1 MSSGKNFSSEAKAL
15 FELPF
20 SSAAAI
26 PLPPPSLYLQL
37 VPVKDRELFR
47 AYIFYLFLL
56 LRRGMRR
63 RGLHPKSFNLLYR
76 AVSRTWPRRTLLGF
90 LQKEFIARNLSL
102 SLLLEPLDGFEW
114 LSKNRYPLEFSAA
127 SPIWLQVIS
136 PFSRLVA
143 VLNNQTPPFYQPFAA
158 LAFVYAAVY
167 VLAVTSA
174 AVALEGARVSVDAAC
189 LRRSLPLQQ
198 KEMLQLFAAASGF
211 LFRLK
216 TGFFVGLSR
225 RLIRLLPDVSASAA
239 AVAGSSFATG
249 SSASAAAAAT
259 VGSSSA
265 VCSPASAAAGSQG
278 TAGSSASALCR
289 KINFFVYVNAFLYG
303 LWHTLITKNKTRDLH
318 QL

>member
-20 SSAAAI
+20 STAAAI

-37 VPVKDRELFR
+37 VPAKDRELFR

-76 AVSRTWPRRTLLGF
+76 AVSRTWPGRTLLGF
-90 LQKEFIARNLSL
+90 LQKEFITRNLSL

-167 VLAVTSA
+167 VLAVPSA
-174 AVALEGARVSVDAAC
+174 AVALDGARVSVDAAC

-239 AVAGSSFATG
+239 AATGSSFAT
-249 SSASAAAAAT
+249 
-259 VGSSSA
+259 GSSSA

-303 LWHTLITKNKTRDLH
+303 LWHTLITRNKTRDLH

>member
-1 MSSGKNFSSEAKAL
+1 MFSDRSFSAEAKAL

-26 PLPPPSLYLQL
+26 PLPTPALYLRL
-37 VPVKDRELFR
+37 VPAKGRELLQ
-47 AYIFYLFLL
+47 AYVFYLFLL
-56 LRRGMRR
+56 SR
-63 RGLHPKSFNLLYR
+63 RGLRQKGRHPKSFNLLYR
-76 AVSRTWPRRTLLGF
+76 AVSRTWPGRTLLGF

-167 VLAVTSA
+167 VLVMP
-174 AVALEGARVSVDAAC
+174 AVAAALEKARVSVDAFS

-198 KEMLQLFAAASGF
+198 KEMLQLFSAASGF

-216 TGFFVGLSR
+216 IGFFIGLFR
-225 RLIRLLPDVSASAA
+225 RLIRSLPDVSASSSAD
-239 AVAGSSFATG
+239 AGSPAIVCSPT
-249 SSASAAAAAT
+249 SAST
-259 VGSSSA
+259 NFSA
-265 VCSPASAAAGSQG
+265 PAGSPASASAD
-278 TAGSSASALCR
+278 SSAPVLCR

-303 LWHTLITKNKTRDLH
+303 LWHTLTIKNKTRGLE

>member
-20 SSAAAI
+20 STAAAI

-37 VPVKDRELFR
+37 VPAKDRELFR

-56 LRRGMRR
+56 LRGMHR

-76 AVSRTWPRRTLLGF
+76 AVSRTWPGRTLLGF

-167 VLAVTSA
+167 VLAVPSA
-174 AVALEGARVSVDAAC
+174 AVALDGARVSVDAAC

-278 TAGSSASALCR
+278 TAGSSVSALCR

-303 LWHTLITKNKTRDLH
+303 LWHTLITRNKTRDLH

>member
-37 VPVKDRELFR
+37 VPAKDRELFR

-56 LRRGMRR
+56 LRRGMHR

-76 AVSRTWPRRTLLGF
+76 AVSRTWPGRTLLGF
-90 LQKEFIARNLSL
+90 LQKEFITRNLSL

-167 VLAVTSA
+167 VLAVPSA
-174 AVALEGARVSVDAAC
+174 A
-189 LRRSLPLQQ
+189 
-198 KEMLQLFAAASGF
+198 
-211 LFRLK
+211 
-216 TGFFVGLSR
+216 T
-225 RLIRLLPDVSASAA
+225 
-239 AVAGSSFATG
+239 GSSFATG
-249 SSASAAAAAT
+249 SSVSAAAT

-303 LWHTLITKNKTRDLH
+303 LWHTLITRNKTRDLH

>member
-1 MSSGKNFSSEAKAL
+1 MFSDRSFSAEAKAL

-76 AVSRTWPRRTLLGF
+76 AVSRTWPGRTLLGF

-167 VLAVTSA
+167 VLAVPSA

-303 LWHTLITKNKTRDLH
+303 LWHTLITRNKTRDLH

>member
-76 AVSRTWPRRTLLGF
+76 AVSRTWPGRTLLGF

-127 SPIWLQVIS
+127 SPIWLQMIS

-158 LAFVYAAVY
+158 LALVYAAVY
-167 VLAVTSA
+167 VLAVPSA

-303 LWHTLITKNKTRDLH
+303 LWHTLITRNKTRDLH

>member
-1 MSSGKNFSSEAKAL
+1 MSSGKNFFSEAKAL

-76 AVSRTWPRRTLLGF
+76 AVSRTWPGRTLLGF

-143 VLNNQTPPFYQPFAA
+143 VLNNQTPPFYLLPWHWMGQGYRLMRLVCA
-158 LAFVYAAVY
+158 
-167 VLAVTSA
+167 
-174 AVALEGARVSVDAAC
+174 AAC
-189 LRRSLPLQQ
+189 RCSKRKCCSFLPLRRD
-198 KEMLQLFAAASGF
+198 
-211 LFRLK
+211 
-216 TGFFVGLSR
+216 FFFG
-225 RLIRLLPDVSASAA
+225 
-239 AVAGSSFATG
+239 
-249 SSASAAAAAT
+249 
-259 VGSSSA
+259 
-265 VCSPASAAAGSQG
+265 
-278 TAGSSASALCR
+278 
-289 KINFFVYVNAFLYG
+289 
-303 LWHTLITKNKTRDLH
+303 
-318 QL
+318 

>member
-1 MSSGKNFSSEAKAL
+1 
-15 FELPF
+15 
-20 SSAAAI
+20 
-26 PLPPPSLYLQL
+26 
-37 VPVKDRELFR
+37 
-47 AYIFYLFLL
+47 
-56 LRRGMRR
+56 MRR

-76 AVSRTWPRRTLLGF
+76 AVSRTWPGRMLLGF

-167 VLAVTSA
+167 VLAVPSA

-239 AVAGSSFATG
+239 AAIGSSFATG
-249 SSASAAAAAT
+249 SSVSAAAT

-303 LWHTLITKNKTRDLH
+303 LWHTLITRNKTRDLH

>member
-20 SSAAAI
+20 STAAAI

-37 VPVKDRELFR
+37 VPAKDRELFR

-56 LRRGMRR
+56 LQRGMHR

-76 AVSRTWPRRTLLGF
+76 AVSRTWPGRTLLGF

-167 VLAVTSA
+167 VLAVPSA
-174 AVALEGARVSVDAAC
+174 AVALDGARVSVDAAC

-239 AVAGSSFATG
+239 AVAGSSLATG
-249 SSASAAAAAT
+249 SYAYAAAAA
-259 VGSSSA
+259 
-265 VCSPASAAAGSQG
+265 
-278 TAGSSASALCR
+278 
-289 KINFFVYVNAFLYG
+289 NFG
-303 LWHTLITKNKTRDLH
+303 K
-318 QL
+318 

>member
-1 MSSGKNFSSEAKAL
+1 M
-15 FELPF
+15 
-20 SSAAAI
+20 
-26 PLPPPSLYLQL
+26 
-37 VPVKDRELFR
+37 
-47 AYIFYLFLL
+47 
-56 LRRGMRR
+56 
-63 RGLHPKSFNLLYR
+63 
-76 AVSRTWPRRTLLGF
+76 LLGF
-90 LQKEFIARNLSL
+90 VQKEFIARNLSL

-158 LAFVYAAVY
+158 LAFVYAAIY
-167 VLAVTSA
+167 VLAVPSA

-239 AVAGSSFATG
+239 AATGSSFAVC
-249 SSASAAAAAT
+249 SPASAAAT
-259 VGSSSA
+259 VSSSSA
-265 VCSPASAAAGSQG
+265 VCSPASAAASSQG

-303 LWHTLITKNKTRDLH
+303 LWHILITKNKTRDLH

>member
-20 SSAAAI
+20 STAAAI

-37 VPVKDRELFR
+37 VPAKDRELFR

-56 LRRGMRR
+56 LRRGMHR

-76 AVSRTWPRRTLLGF
+76 AVSRTWPGRTLLGF

-167 VLAVTSA
+167 VLA

-249 SSASAAAAAT
+249 SSVSAAAD
-259 VGSSSA
+259 
-265 VCSPASAAAGSQG
+265 SQG

-303 LWHTLITKNKTRDLH
+303 LWHTLITRNKTRDLH

>member
-1 MSSGKNFSSEAKAL
+1 MFSDRSFSAEAKAL

-26 PLPPPSLYLQL
+26 PLPTPALYLRL
-37 VPVKDRELFR
+37 VPAKDRELLQ
-47 AYIFYLFLL
+47 AYVFYLFLL
-56 LRRGMRR
+56 SR
-63 RGLHPKSFNLLYR
+63 RGLRQKGRHPKSFNLLYR
-76 AVSRTWPRRTLLGF
+76 AVSRTWPGRTLLGF

-167 VLAVTSA
+167 VLAIPSA
-174 AVALEGARVSVDAAC
+174 AAVLEKARVSVDAFS
-189 LRRSLPLQQ
+189 LRRGLPLQQ
-198 KEMLQLFAAASGF
+198 KETLQLFAAASGF

-225 RLIRLLPDVSASAA
+225 RLIRSLPDVSASSSAD
-239 AVAGSSFATG
+239 AGSPAI
-249 SSASAAAAAT
+249 
-259 VGSSSA
+259 
-265 VCSPASAAAGSQG
+265 VCSPASAS
-278 TAGSSASALCR
+278 TNFSAPDGFSAPVCSPASAPALCR

-303 LWHTLITKNKTRDLH
+303 LWHTLTIKNKTRGLE

>member
-1 MSSGKNFSSEAKAL
+1 
-15 FELPF
+15 
-20 SSAAAI
+20 
-26 PLPPPSLYLQL
+26 
-37 VPVKDRELFR
+37 
-47 AYIFYLFLL
+47 
-56 LRRGMRR
+56 MRR

-76 AVSRTWPRRTLLGF
+76 AVSRTWPGRTLLGF
-90 LQKEFIARNLSL
+90 LQKEFITRNLSL

-167 VLAVTSA
+167 VLAVPSA

-216 TGFFVGLSR
+216 QDFCRSVPPSDTAFARCLRFRSRRHWFFVRNRFFRFR
-225 RLIRLLPDVSASAA
+225 RSNR
-239 AVAGSSFATG
+239 
-249 SSASAAAAAT
+249 
-259 VGSSSA
+259 
-265 VCSPASAAAGSQG
+265 
-278 TAGSSASALCR
+278 R
-289 KINFFVYVNAFLYG
+289 FFVRSLLSG
-303 LWHTLITKNKTRDLH
+303 LRCSRFSGHSWFFRLRLMPENKFFCLC
-318 QL
+318 

>member
-20 SSAAAI
+20 STAAAI

-37 VPVKDRELFR
+37 VPAKDRELFR

-76 AVSRTWPRRTLLGF
+76 AVSRTWPGRTLLGF
-90 LQKEFIARNLSL
+90 LQKEFITRNLSL

-167 VLAVTSA
+167 VLAVPSA
-174 AVALEGARVSVDAAC
+174 AAALEGARVSVDAAC

-239 AVAGSSFATG
+239 ATGSSFATG
-249 SSASAAAAAT
+249 SSVSAAAT
-259 VGSSSA
+259 VGSSFA
-265 VCSPASAAAGSQG
+265 VCSPAFAAAGSQG

-303 LWHTLITKNKTRDLH
+303 LWHTLITRNKTRDLH

>member
-1 MSSGKNFSSEAKAL
+1 MFSDRSFSAEAKAL

-26 PLPPPSLYLQL
+26 PLPTPALYLGL
-37 VPVKDRELFR
+37 VPAKDRELLQ
-47 AYIFYLFLL
+47 AYVFYLFLL
-56 LRRGMRR
+56 SR
-63 RGLHPKSFNLLYR
+63 RGLRQKGRHPKSFNLLYR
-76 AVSRTWPRRTLLGF
+76 AVSRTWPGRTLLGF

-143 VLNNQTPPFYQPFAA
+143 VLNNQTPPFYQPFTA

-167 VLAVTSA
+167 VLAMP
-174 AVALEGARVSVDAAC
+174 AVAAALEKARVSVDVVS

-198 KEMLQLFAAASGF
+198 KETLQLFAAASGF

-239 AVAGSSFATG
+239 AATGSSFATG
-249 SSASAAAAAT
+249 SSVSAAAT

-303 LWHTLITKNKTRDLH
+303 LWHTLITRNKTRDLH

>member
-1 MSSGKNFSSEAKAL
+1 MFSDRSFSAEAKAL

-26 PLPPPSLYLQL
+26 PLPTPALYLRL
-37 VPVKDRELFR
+37 VPAKDRELLQ
-47 AYIFYLFLL
+47 AYVFYLFLL
-56 LRRGMRR
+56 SR
-63 RGLHPKSFNLLYR
+63 RGLRQKGRHPKSFNLLYR
-76 AVSRTWPRRTLLGF
+76 AVSRTWPGRTLLGF

-167 VLAVTSA
+167 VLAMP
-174 AVALEGARVSVDAAC
+174 AVAAALEKARVSVDVVS
-189 LRRSLPLQQ
+189 LRRGLPLQQ
-198 KEMLQLFAAASGF
+198 KETLQLFAAASGF

-216 TGFFVGLSR
+216 TGFFVGLSC
-225 RLIRLLPDVSASAA
+225 RLIRSLPDVSASSSAD
-239 AVAGSSFATG
+239 AGSPASAG
-249 SSASAAAAAT
+249 SPAIVCSPTSAST
-259 VGSSSA
+259 NFSA
-265 VCSPASAAAGSQG
+265 PAGFSAPVCSPASVPV
-278 TAGSSASALCR
+278 LCR

-303 LWHTLITKNKTRDLH
+303 LWHTLTIKNKTRGLE

>member
-76 AVSRTWPRRTLLGF
+76 AVSRTWPGRTLLGF

-167 VLAVTSA
+167 VLAVPSA
-174 AVALEGARVSVDAAC
+174 AVALEGARVSVDAC
-189 LRRSLPLQQ
+189 LLYTSD
-198 KEMLQLFAAASGF
+198 AA
-211 LFRLK
+211 
-216 TGFFVGLSR
+216 
-225 RLIRLLPDVSASAA
+225 DE
-239 AVAGSSFATG
+239 
-249 SSASAAAAAT
+249 
-259 VGSSSA
+259 
-265 VCSPASAAAGSQG
+265 
-278 TAGSSASALCR
+278 
-289 KINFFVYVNAFLYG
+289 
-303 LWHTLITKNKTRDLH
+303 
-318 QL
+318 

>member
-1 MSSGKNFSSEAKAL
+1 MSSGKNFFSEAKAL

-76 AVSRTWPRRTLLGF
+76 AVSRTWPGRTLLGF

-167 VLAVTSA
+167 VLAVPSA
-174 AVALEGARVSVDAAC
+174 AVALDGARVSVDAAC
-189 LRRSLPLQQ
+189 LRRGLPLQQ
-198 KEMLQLFAAASGF
+198 KETLQLFAAASGF

-225 RLIRLLPDVSASAA
+225 RLIRLLPN
-239 AVAGSSFATG
+239 
-249 SSASAAAAAT
+249 AAAAAPASASA
-259 VGSSSA
+259 GSPAIVYSPTSA
-265 VCSPASAAAGSQG
+265 STNFSAPAGSPASTSAD
-278 TAGSSASALCR
+278 SSVPVLCR

-303 LWHTLITKNKTRDLH
+303 LWHTLTIKNKTRGLE

>member
-1 MSSGKNFSSEAKAL
+1 M
-15 FELPF
+15 
-20 SSAAAI
+20 
-26 PLPPPSLYLQL
+26 
-37 VPVKDRELFR
+37 
-47 AYIFYLFLL
+47 
-56 LRRGMRR
+56 
-63 RGLHPKSFNLLYR
+63 
-76 AVSRTWPRRTLLGF
+76 
-90 LQKEFIARNLSL
+90 
-102 SLLLEPLDGFEW
+102 
-114 LSKNRYPLEFSAA
+114 
-127 SPIWLQVIS
+127 IS

-167 VLAVTSA
+167 VLAVPSA

-249 SSASAAAAAT
+249 SSVSAAAD
-259 VGSSSA
+259 
-265 VCSPASAAAGSQG
+265 SQG

-303 LWHTLITKNKTRDLH
+303 LWHTLITRNKTRDLH

>member
-1 MSSGKNFSSEAKAL
+1 MSSGKNFFSEAKAL

-76 AVSRTWPRRTLLGF
+76 AVSRTWPGRTLLGF

-167 VLAVTSA
+167 VLAVPSA
-174 AVALEGARVSVDAAC
+174 AAALEGARVSVDAAC

-239 AVAGSSFATG
+239 ATGSSFATG
-249 SSASAAAAAT
+249 SSVSTAAT
-259 VGSSSA
+259 VGSSFA
-265 VCSPASAAAGSQG
+265 VCSPAFAAAGSQG

-303 LWHTLITKNKTRDLH
+303 LWHTLITRNKTRDLH

>member
-1 MSSGKNFSSEAKAL
+1 MFSDRSFSAEAKAL

-26 PLPPPSLYLQL
+26 PLPTPALYLGL
-37 VPVKDRELFR
+37 VPAKDRELLQ
-47 AYIFYLFLL
+47 AYVFYLFLL
-56 LRRGMRR
+56 SR
-63 RGLHPKSFNLLYR
+63 RGLRQKGRHPKSFNLLYR
-76 AVSRTWPRRTLLGF
+76 AVSRTWPGRTLLGF

-143 VLNNQTPPFYQPFAA
+143 VLNNQTPPFYQPFTA

-167 VLAVTSA
+167 VLAMP
-174 AVALEGARVSVDAAC
+174 AVAAALEKARVSVDVVS

-239 AVAGSSFATG
+239 AATGSSFATG
-249 SSASAAAAAT
+249 SSVSAAAT

-303 LWHTLITKNKTRDLH
+303 LWHILITKNKTRDLH

>member
-1 MSSGKNFSSEAKAL
+1 MLSDRSFSAEAKAL

-26 PLPPPSLYLQL
+26 PLPPPALYLRL
-37 VPVKDRELFR
+37 VPAKDRELLQT
-47 AYIFYLFLL
+47 YVFYLMLL
-56 LRRGMRR
+56 SRRGLRQK
-63 RGLHPKSFNLLYR
+63 GLHPKSFNLLYR
-76 AVSRTWPRRTLLGF
+76 AVSRTWPGRTLLGF

-167 VLAVTSA
+167 VLAMP
-174 AVALEGARVSVDAAC
+174 AVAAALEKARVSVDVVS
-189 LRRSLPLQQ
+189 LRRGLPLQQ
-198 KEMLQLFAAASGF
+198 KEMLQLFSAASGF

-216 TGFFVGLSR
+216 IGFFVGLSR
-225 RLIRLLPDVSASAA
+225 RLIRLLPN
-239 AVAGSSFATG
+239 
-249 SSASAAAAAT
+249 AAAAAPASASA
-259 VGSSSA
+259 GSPAIVYSPTSA
-265 VCSPASAAAGSQG
+265 STNFSAPAGSPASTSAD
-278 TAGSSASALCR
+278 SSAPVLCR

-303 LWHTLITKNKTRDLH
+303 LWHTLTIKNKTRGLE

>member
-76 AVSRTWPRRTLLGF
+76 AVSRTWPGRMLLGF

-167 VLAVTSA
+167 VLAVPSA
-174 AVALEGARVSVDAAC
+174 AVALEGVSVDAAC

-239 AVAGSSFATG
+239 AAIGSSFATG
-249 SSASAAAAAT
+249 SSVSAAAT

-303 LWHTLITKNKTRDLH
+303 LWHTLITRNKTRDLH

>member
-20 SSAAAI
+20 STAAAI

-37 VPVKDRELFR
+37 VPAKDRELFR

-76 AVSRTWPRRTLLGF
+76 AVSRTWPGRTLLGF
-90 LQKEFIARNLSL
+90 LQKEFITRNLSL

-167 VLAVTSA
+167 VLAVPSA
-174 AVALEGARVSVDAAC
+174 AVALEGARVSVDAAFCRCVGISFSVENRIFCRSVPPSDTAFARC
-189 LRRSLPLQQ
+189 LRFRSRRHWFFVRNRFFRFRRSNRRFFVRSLL
-198 KEMLQLFAAASGF
+198 SGLRCSRF
-211 LFRLK
+211 SGHSWFFRLRLMPENK
-216 TGFFVGLSR
+216 FF
-225 RLIRLLPDVSASAA
+225 
-239 AVAGSSFATG
+239 
-249 SSASAAAAAT
+249 
-259 VGSSSA
+259 
-265 VCSPASAAAGSQG
+265 C
-278 TAGSSASALCR
+278 LC
-289 KINFFVYVNAFLYG
+289 
-303 LWHTLITKNKTRDLH
+303 
-318 QL
+318 

>member
-1 MSSGKNFSSEAKAL
+1 MFSDRSFSAEAKAL

-26 PLPPPSLYLQL
+26 PLPTSALYLRL
-37 VPVKDRELFR
+37 VPAKDRELLQ
-47 AYIFYLFLL
+47 AYVFYLFLL
-56 LRRGMRR
+56 SR
-63 RGLHPKSFNLLYR
+63 RGLRQKGRHPKSFNLLYR
-76 AVSRTWPRRTLLGF
+76 AVSRTWPGRTLLGF

-167 VLAVTSA
+167 VLAMP
-174 AVALEGARVSVDAAC
+174 AVAAALEKARVSVDVVS
-189 LRRSLPLQQ
+189 LRRGLPLQQ
-198 KEMLQLFAAASGF
+198 KETLQLFAAASGF

-225 RLIRLLPDVSASAA
+225 RLIRSLPNVSAVAPASASA
-239 AVAGSSFATG
+239 GSPAI
-249 SSASAAAAAT
+249 
-259 VGSSSA
+259 
-265 VCSPASAAAGSQG
+265 VCSPASASINFSAPAGF
-278 TAGSSASALCR
+278 SAPVCSPASAPALCR

-303 LWHTLITKNKTRDLH
+303 LWHTLITRNKTRDLH

>member
-1 MSSGKNFSSEAKAL
+1 MFSDRSFSAEAKAL

-26 PLPPPSLYLQL
+26 PLPTPALYLRL
-37 VPVKDRELFR
+37 VPAKDRELLQ
-47 AYIFYLFLL
+47 AYVFYLFLL
-56 LRRGMRR
+56 SR
-63 RGLHPKSFNLLYR
+63 RGLRQKGRHPKSFNLLYR
-76 AVSRTWPRRTLLGF
+76 AVSRTWPGRTLLGF

-167 VLAVTSA
+167 VLAMP
-174 AVALEGARVSVDAAC
+174 AVAAALEKARVSVDAVS
-189 LRRSLPLQQ
+189 LRRGLPLQQ

-216 TGFFVGLSR
+216 IGFFIGLSR
-225 RLIRLLPDVSASAA
+225 RLIRLLPDDSASVSASA
-239 AVAGSSFATG
+239 GSPAI
-249 SSASAAAAAT
+249 
-259 VGSSSA
+259 
-265 VCSPASAAAGSQG
+265 VCSPTSASTNFSAPAGSPAS
-278 TAGSSASALCR
+278 TSADSSVPVLCR

-303 LWHTLITKNKTRDLH
+303 LWHTLTIKNKTRGLE

>member
-1 MSSGKNFSSEAKAL
+1 
-15 FELPF
+15 
-20 SSAAAI
+20 
-26 PLPPPSLYLQL
+26 
-37 VPVKDRELFR
+37 
-47 AYIFYLFLL
+47 
-56 LRRGMRR
+56 MRR

-76 AVSRTWPRRTLLGF
+76 AVSRTWPGRTLLGF

-167 VLAVTSA
+167 VLAVPSA

-225 RLIRLLPDVSASAA
+225 RLIRLLPDVSVS
-239 AVAGSSFATG
+239 
-249 SSASAAAAAT
+249 AAAT

-278 TAGSSASALCR
+278 TAGSSVSALCR
-289 KINFFVYVNAFLYG
+289 KINFLFMLTHFYMVCGIL
-303 LWHTLITKNKTRDLH
+303 
-318 QL
+318 

>member
-1 MSSGKNFSSEAKAL
+1 MSSGKNFFSEAKAL

-76 AVSRTWPRRTLLGF
+76 AVSRTWPGRTLLGF
-90 LQKEFIARNLSL
+90 LQKEFITRNLSL

-167 VLAVTSA
+167 VLAVPSA
-174 AVALEGARVSVDAAC
+174 AVALDGARVSVDAAC

-239 AVAGSSFATG
+239 AATGSSFAT
-249 SSASAAAAAT
+249 
-259 VGSSSA
+259 GSSSA

>member
-20 SSAAAI
+20 STAAAI

-56 LRRGMRR
+56 LQRGMHR

-76 AVSRTWPRRTLLGF
+76 AVSRTWPGRTLLGF

-167 VLAVTSA
+167 VLAVPSA
-174 AVALEGARVSVDAAC
+174 AVALDGARVSVDAAC

-239 AVAGSSFATG
+239 AATGSSFAT
-249 SSASAAAAAT
+249 
-259 VGSSSA
+259 GSSSA

-303 LWHTLITKNKTRDLH
+303 LWHTLITRNKTRDLH

>member
-37 VPVKDRELFR
+37 VPAKDRELFR

-56 LRRGMRR
+56 LRRGMHR

-76 AVSRTWPRRTLLGF
+76 AVSRTWPGRTLLGF

-167 VLAVTSA
+167 VLAVPSA